1 VLLMV
6 KKQLFIVRHGETDF
20 NRQNIVQGSGV
31 DKELNALGRLQA
43 QQFYEYYH
51 QIPFQH
57 IFTSSLIRTHQSVEA
72 FINNGI
78 KHSILPELNEIS
90 WGDFEGKLQ
99 TPEQKAIY
107 LETVNMWN
115 NGDLQAKITNGESPI
130 EMQER
135 QKIALNQ
142 IINTE
147 EEVLLIC
154 MHGRAMKSFL
164 CLMLGESLTKMEQF
178 HHTNLCLY
186 HLEYDGTTFKLLKS
200 NDITHLK

>member
-1 VLLMV
+1 MV
-6 KKQLFIVRHGETDF
+6 TKQLFIVRHGETDF

-43 QQFYEYYH
+43 QKFYEYYH
-51 QIPFQH
+51 KIPFQH

-78 KHSILPELNEIS
+78 KHSVIPELNEIS
-90 WGDFEGKLQ
+90 WGDFEGKQQ

-107 LETVNMWN
+107 WETVQMWN
-115 NGDLQAKITNGESPI
+115 NGFLQAKITNGESPL

-147 EEVLLIC
+147 EEVILIC

-178 HHTNLCLY
+178 QHTNLCLY
-186 HLEYDGTTFKLLKS
+186 HLQYDGTKFELLKS

>member
-1 VLLMV
+1 MV
-6 KKQLFIVRHGETDF
+6 TKQLFIVRHGETDF

-31 DKELNALGRLQA
+31 DKEINELGRHQA
-43 QQFYEYYH
+43 QQFYEYYQ

-72 FINNGI
+72 FIKKGI
-78 KHSILPELNEIS
+78 KHSILSELNEIS

-107 LETVNMWN
+107 WEAVKLWN
-115 NGDLQAKITNGESPI
+115 SGDLQAKIPNGESPL

-135 QKIALNQ
+135 QKIALSQ
-142 IINTE
+142 IINSE
-147 EEVLLIC
+147 EDVLLIC

-178 HHTNLCLY
+178 QHTNLCLY
-186 HLEYDGTTFKLLKS
+186 HLEYDGTTFKLLKA
-200 NDITHLK
+200 NDTNHLK

>member
-1 VLLMV
+1 MV
-6 KKQLFIVRHGETDF
+6 IKQLFIVRHGETDF

-31 DKELNALGRLQA
+31 DKEINELGRYQA
-43 QQFYEYYH
+43 QQFYEYY
-51 QIPFQH
+51 QQVPFQH

-72 FINNGI
+72 FIKKGI

-90 WGDFEGKLQ
+90 WGDFEGKFQ

-107 LETVNMWN
+107 WETVNMWN
-115 NGDLQAKITNGESPI
+115 NGDLQAKIPNGESPLV
-130 EMQER
+130 MQER

-164 CLMLGESLTKMEQF
+164 CLMLGLSLTQMEQF
-178 HHTNLCLY
+178 QHTNLCLY
-186 HLEYDGTTFKLLKS
+186 HLEYDGTTFKLLKA
-200 NDITHLK
+200 NDTTHLK

>member
-1 VLLMV
+1 MV

-31 DKELNALGRLQA
+31 DKELNALGLKQA
-43 QQFYEYYH
+43 QQFYEYYQ

-78 KHSILPELNEIS
+78 KHSVIPELNEIS

-107 LETVNMWN
+107 WETVNMWN

-135 QKIALNQ
+135 QKTALNQ
-142 IINTE
+142 IINAE

-178 HHTNLCLY
+178 PHTNLCLY

>member
-1 VLLMV
+1 MV

-43 QQFYEYYH
+43 QKFYEYYH
-51 QIPFQH
+51 KIPFQH

-78 KHSILPELNEIS
+78 KHSVIPELNEIS
-90 WGDFEGKLQ
+90 WGDFEGKRQ

-107 LETVNMWN
+107 WETVNMWN

-178 HHTNLCLY
+178 QHTNLCLY